1 MTKNYVVPT
10 VWDFSEN
17 GVRSSDIFSKLLENR
32 IIFLN
37 GEVNEITAN
46 LITAQLL
53 FLESVDAEEDV
64 WLYINSPG
72 GSCIDGL
79 QIIDTMR
86 FIKPKVGT
94 IVTGMAASMGF
105 AILTAGEKGM
115 RFALPN
121 AQIMAHRVS
130 SGAGGHVEDMR
141 ISFEHSMHI
150 DTILAQLIAD
160 NIGMKKETYLN
171 HVIRDKW
178 LTANESLT
186 FGKKGVIDRIITT
199 RNEL

>member
-1 MTKNYVVPT
+1 
-10 VWDFSEN
+10 
-17 GVRSSDIFSKLLENR
+17 
-32 IIFLN
+32 
-37 GEVNEITAN
+37 
-46 LITAQLL
+46 
-53 FLESVDAEEDV
+53 
-64 WLYINSPG
+64 
-72 GSCIDGL
+72 
-79 QIIDTMR
+79 MR